1 MRGESEAIMEEQ
13 KWRGVQMWGEGCPK
27 QEDLKVLHLLQF
39 LRPLLPSA
47 TGLVPKEI
55 KHADISTPK
64 LRLHGT
70 LTLTVRAPMVHNVL
84 TTVAFASKG
93 IDVGMNDL
101 VSNKKF
107 KERNLGLT
115 LVIYL

>member
-1 MRGESEAIMEEQ
+1 MRAESEAITEEQ

-39 LRPLLPSA
+39 LRPILPSA
-47 TGLVPKEI
+47 TGPKEI
-55 KHADISTPK
+55 KHADISPSK

-93 IDVGMNDL
+93 TDVSINYL